1 MRQIAEFRLRK
12 GRICCKEEVI
22 PLGLHPLHPARSQGK
37 NMSARR
43 FPMSDGEG
51 RSFQLILNG
60 DGKGGRR
67 RCQNLERRRNPRSA
81 FLLCRTWNNQNQ
93 RSWKQPNVQEWST
106 NIQPCHRRVRWV
118 PSRRK
123 NLTGWTQM
131 GVCFYSPEDQK
142 GNLWFYND

>member
-51 RSFQLILNG
+51 WSNPARRIGLSFPPAPQPAQKIGYEPVEDNKHSSRFHIPVRG
-60 DGKGGRR
+60 Y
-67 RCQNLERRRNPRSA
+67 SA
-81 FLLCRTWNNQNQ
+81 PKTAQEGNSPQTWFCEAAA
-93 RSWKQPNVQEWST
+93 VQWDEISD
-106 NIQPCHRRVRWV
+106 P
-118 PSRRK
+118 
-123 NLTGWTQM
+123 
-131 GVCFYSPEDQK
+131 
-142 GNLWFYND
+142 